1 MASGSIGLATILTPM
16 MAGAAD
22 MAGQVPEDAKETR
35 LLTTDELYRIYSNRS
50 WIWDDGAGYFQVAG
64 RKFTAFTGS
73 GRTGSYA
80 EGRWFLTSE
89 GRACFRA
96 TWFAAA
102 GNAPALTC
110 FEHRTDGST
119 ISQRRLP
126 DGEWYIFAHDPPQA
140 GDEIL
145 KLKTGDRVAKGSAR
159 NRLALSE

>member
-1 MASGSIGLATILTPM
+1 
-16 MAGAAD
+16 

-119 ISQRRLP
+119 MPVRAQLSIRGGAS
-126 DGEWYIFAHDPPQA
+126 
-140 GDEIL
+140 
-145 KLKTGDRVAKGSAR
+145 DRSCARYSASTAVFR
-159 NRLALSE
+159 AAASAPGGA